1 MSTVHVHRAGLDT
14 QQGFGLLE
22 LLIGV
27 GLTLVILATTMVA
40 LNDGVRMSE
49 TAQTQAEMQHN
60 GRNGLN
66 QMTRDLIQ
74 TGQGIPL
81 GGVPIPSGV
90 GVTPIVRPGWG
101 TLAFPTGSVAI
112 PAIAPGQ
119 ALGPVVNGRQTDLV
133 TLLYADQTL
142 RLDEFPLDAIAA
154 DGSTMTV
161 NTGTV
166 ITGAD
171 NGLAAGDLILFS
183 NPLGHALQQVTSVID
198 AQNVAFATGDSMNL
212 NQRSAP
218 AGTIIQ
224 LQDAPGS
231 YPTTTARRVW
241 MVTYYID
248 NTDAASPKLMRVIGN
263 DTARPVAL
271 DVEDLQL
278 TYDLVDGYANPAGV
292 DEPPTGNSAAQIR
305 KVNLLLATRSRNV
318 DPATQRYRY
327 QTLRTQ
333 VALRSLSFVDRYQ

>member
-1 MSTVHVHRAGLDT
+1 MPTDRGHLARLSTQH
-14 QQGFGLLE
+14 GFGLME

-49 TAQTQAEMQHN
+49 TAKTQAEMQHN

-81 GGVPIPSGV
+81 GGVPIPSGE
-90 GVTPIVRPGWG
+90 GVTPVVRPGWG
-101 TLAFPTGSVAI
+101 TLAFTAGSVAI
-112 PAIAPGQ
+112 PAIKSGQ
-119 ALGPVVNGRQTDLV
+119 NLGPLVNGRQTDLV
-133 TLLYADQTL
+133 TILYADQTL

-161 NTGTV
+161 NASTT
-166 ITGAD
+166 ITDSG

-183 NPLGHALQQVTSVID
+183 NPLGHALQHVTSIID
-198 AQNVAFATGDSMNL
+198 GQTVAFASGDSMNL
-212 NQRSAP
+212 NQRAAP

-224 LQDAPGS
+224 LQDAPSS

-241 MVTYYID
+241 MVTYYVD
-248 NTDAASPKLMRVIGN
+248 NTDSASPKLMRVIGN
-263 DTARPVAL
+263 GAARPVAL

-278 TYDLVDGYANPAGV
+278 TFDLVDGYANPAGV
-292 DEPPTGNSAAQIR
+292 DEPPVGNSAAQIR
-305 KVNLLLATRSRNV
+305 KVNLLLATRSRSV